1 MELWRWSPDG
11 VVFLMRISA
20 ICQLNVSGNLIEANP
35 TELIWTID
43 FYRLLLIPEMTFHDY
58 MPVRQNQLS
67 CLAGE
72 FYALNSR
79 ILYKIYSE
87 PFRHVL

>member
-58 MPVRQNQLS
+58 MPDGKAQM
-67 CLAGE
+67 A
-72 FYALNSR
+72 
-79 ILYKIYSE
+79 KI
-87 PFRHVL
+87 FCDL